1 MAEQLGVSEH
11 LYSTREV
18 ASELGLGAA
27 MLRRY
32 ASTYEAVSGDEITVH
47 RRDGRLFTEAQVKVL
62 SQARALVMQTSVDV
76 ETAVKQ
82 ALDKPLQAA
91 PVALAQSSA
100 PGSGTLIAALT
111 AAQREANAPL
121 LSELRGI
128 RESLERLE
136 GLQANQLIEPKT
148 AAQVKQLD
156 DLEAVARE
164 TAQTSEHGPVV
175 RFALWLERL
184 LRR

>member
-1 MAEQLGVSEH
+1 MADQPEK

-32 ASTYEAVSGDEITVH
+32 ASTYETVTGDEITVH

-62 SQARALVMQTSVDV
+62 TQARALVMQTSVDV

-82 ALDKPLQAA
+82 ALDRPLQPA

-100 PGSGTLIAALT
+100 LGSDTFIEALT
-111 AAQREANAPL
+111 AAQERANAPL
-121 LSELRGI
+121 LGELQGI
-128 RESLERLE
+128 RAALERLE
-136 GLQANQLIEPKT
+136 ATGQIVEPET

-156 DLEAVARE
+156 TVEETARE
-164 TAQTSEHGPVV
+164 TAETSQHGPVV
-175 RFALWLERL
+175 RFALWLEPF
-184 LRR
+184 LRRK